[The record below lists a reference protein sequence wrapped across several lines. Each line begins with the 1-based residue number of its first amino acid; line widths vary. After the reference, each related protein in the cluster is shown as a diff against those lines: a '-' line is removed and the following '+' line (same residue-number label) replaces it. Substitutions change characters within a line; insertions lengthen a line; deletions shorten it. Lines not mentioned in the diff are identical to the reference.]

1 MEKIKL
7 GNTVTVHYTGKLKN
21 GDIFDTSMVEGREP
35 LVVKLGEGQLIKGF
49 ENGLIDM
56 AIGDKKS
63 IEISSEDAYGE
74 YNDFMVQEVE
84 KDKMPGDVEVGVELI
99 AETQMGQINFIVKEI
114 KESTIVLDA
123 NHRLAGKTL
132 VFDLEVLEIN

>member
-56 AIGDKKS
+56 AIGDKKT

-123 NHRLAGKTL
+123 NHRLAGKTV